1 MLEKIKNLKIKETLY
16 QYYKNNMERIQ
27 EFIWNDT
34 ILIKKQE
41 HIVSVFFRFIK
52 SVAIFLAFAIMLS
65 YIIHT
70 LTWNIFFI
78 CFLLILTLIISFLYV
93 RLFYKDTFLVVTN
106 TKVLKSVRNG
116 VFSSHVIE
124 LPLSRIRQIRA
135 NNNGLCAKLCCYWDI
150 EIQGF
155 EESSNMYFKA
165 MTDNKKVMGIISQA
179 IEHIKEPLKN

>member
-1 MLEKIKNLKIKETLY
+1 MEK
-16 QYYKNNMERIQ
+16 IQ

-52 SVAIFLAFAIMLS
+52 SISIFLVFSMMLS
-65 YIIHT
+65 YIIY
-70 LTWNIFFI
+70 
-78 CFLLILTLIISFLYV
+78 TLISSIFLGCIVFIVALVISFFYI

-116 VFSSHVIE
+116 IFSSHVIE

-135 NNNGLCAKLCCYWDI
+135 NNNGLCAKLCSYWDI

-179 IEHIKEPLKN
+179 IEDIKEPLKN